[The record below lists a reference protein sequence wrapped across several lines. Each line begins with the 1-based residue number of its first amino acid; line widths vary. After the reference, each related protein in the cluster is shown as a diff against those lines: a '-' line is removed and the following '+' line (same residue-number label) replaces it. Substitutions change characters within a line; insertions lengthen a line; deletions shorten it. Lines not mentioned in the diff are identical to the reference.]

1 MPSVEPAS
9 LTDVIRIRG
18 ARTHNLRG
26 IDVDIP
32 LGRFTTISGVSGS
45 GKSSLA
51 FDTIHAEGL
60 HRYLA
65 TVSPQ
70 TRELLQ
76 RMDRPDVDLIES
88 LPPTLGIEQRSRGPR
103 RRTTLATITD
113 LYDYLRLL
121 YARIG
126 RLHCPNCRQPVSSQS
141 RESIVEQ
148 VLKLEERRKVLVL
161 APVVRNQPGAHAE
174 VLARIARDGF
184 VRARVDGELVDL
196 SSPPELS
203 VNKPHQIEVV
213 VDRLVIKEGIRSRV
227 EESIDLALQI
237 GQGQC
242 ILSHDAD
249 SVWVDRLYSSRLAC
263 IPCGAS
269 FPSIEPG
276 DFSFNSPR
284 GACPTCHGL
293 GILINT
299 DPSAGSLPSTCPDCK
314 GHRLSSLP
322 LSVLIEGVSIGQLTA
337 MTAPGILGRIN
348 GWMQLPGGMSSDD
361 AAVHAARHLV
371 PEIINRLQVLVD
383 LGLDYLTLDRAGDSL
398 SAGEFQRARL
408 TASLGS
414 QLTGVCYVIDEPTAG
429 LHATDTQRLL
439 RTLHQLRD
447 QGNTL
452 IVVEHDLEV
461 IRQSDHTIEIGPGA
475 GTAGGRLVAAC
486 PPEGLVSCEASVT
499 GRELR
504 RRSSG
509 LPIDRASFEPRH
521 WITLRGA
528 TLHNLHDVSL
538 NLPLEGL
545 VCLTG
550 VSGSGKTS
558 LIMQTLVPALKQAL
572 GMQSAVAGPFRE
584 LLGAEHVSRLVQ
596 IDQRPL
602 GRSERSTPATYSGVW
617 DEVRKV
623 FAKTKEARVRGF
635 TPRRFSPQHAEG
647 RCPRCAGRGTIDL
660 DRKQLVEWPV
670 RCPECAGH
678 RFNPQTLAVRYR
690 GVSVA
695 DLLEMTID
703 DAADFFKNLPRLE
716 RPLRVFRDLG
726 LGYLQLGQPATTL
739 SGGEA
744 QRVKLATE
752 LWKSDATLPTLF
764 ILDEPTAGLHSAD
777 VIQMLQAL
785 HGLVQ
790 AGNSVV
796 VIEHHLD
803 LIAAADWVID
813 LGPGAGTAGGNIVAE
828 GPPRSIAECKAS
840 LTGQALCH
848 AFTSFNPEPTATGM
862 EVRMQK

>member
-1 MPSVEPAS
+1 M
-9 LTDVIRIRG
+9 TDIISIRG
-18 ARTHNLRG
+18 ARTHNLCG

-65 TVSPQ
+65 TVSPR

-76 RMDRPDVDLIES
+76 RLDRPDVDLIDG

-126 RLHCPNCRQPVSSQS
+126 RLHCPNCHQPVSSQS
-141 RESIVEQ
+141 RESIVGQ

-161 APVVRNQPGAHAE
+161 APVVRNQPGAHAD

-184 VRARVDGELVDL
+184 VRARIDGEMVDL
-196 SSPPELS
+196 SSPPSLPAG
-203 VNKPHQIEVV
+203 KPHHIEVV
-213 VDRLVIKEGIRSRV
+213 VDRLVIKDGIQSRV
-227 EESIDLALQI
+227 EESIDLALQV

-242 ILSHDAD
+242 ILSHDDAG
-249 SVWVDRLYSSRLAC
+249 VWIDRFYSSRLAC
-263 IPCGAS
+263 LPCGAS

-293 GILINT
+293 GIRIDT
-299 DPSAGSLPSTCPDCK
+299 DPAAGPLTSTRPDSSICPDCQ
-314 GHRLSSLP
+314 GHRLSTIP
-322 LSVLIEGVSIGQLTA
+322 LSVLIGGVSIGQLTA
-337 MTAPGILGRIN
+337 MSAPAILEWITA
-348 GWMQLPGGMSSDD
+348 WMELLEHGETDDD
-361 AAVHAARHLV
+361 AAHVARHLV
-371 PEIINRLQVLVD
+371 PEITNRLQVLID
-383 LGLDYLTLDRAGDSL
+383 LGLDYLGLDRAGDSL

-408 TASLGS
+408 TACLGS

-429 LHATDTQRLL
+429 LHACDTQRLL
-439 RTLHQLRD
+439 RTLQQLRD

-475 GTAGGRLVAAC
+475 GTHGGRLVAAC
-486 PPEGLVSCEASVT
+486 SPEDLASCEASVT
-499 GRELR
+499 GGEFR
-504 RRSSG
+504 RRRTG
-509 LPIDRASFEPRH
+509 LPADRSPFEPRRS
-521 WITLRGA
+521 ITLRGA
-528 TLHNLHDVSL
+528 TLHNLRDVTL
-538 NLPLEGL
+538 NLPLDGL
-545 VCLTG
+545 VCFTG

-558 LIMQTLVPALKQAL
+558 LVMQTLVPALKQAL
-572 GMQSAVAGPFRE
+572 GTGAAVAGPHRE
-584 LLGAEHVSRLVQ
+584 LLGTENVARLVQ

-617 DEVRKV
+617 DEIRKV

-703 DAADFFKNLPRLE
+703 DAAKFFANLPRLE
-716 RPLRVFRDLG
+716 RPLRVFCDLG

-752 LWKSDATLPTLF
+752 LWKSDAALSTLF
-764 ILDEPTAGLHSAD
+764 VLDEPTSGLHAAD
-777 VIQMLQAL
+777 VLQMLNAL
-785 HGLVQ
+785 RGLVR

-813 LGPGAGTAGGNIVAE
+813 LGPGAGAVGGTIVAE
-828 GPPRSIAECKAS
+828 GSPKAITGCESS
-840 LTGQALCH
+840 LTGQALRD
-848 AFTSFNPEPTATGM
+848 AFGSDA
-862 EVRMQK
+862 